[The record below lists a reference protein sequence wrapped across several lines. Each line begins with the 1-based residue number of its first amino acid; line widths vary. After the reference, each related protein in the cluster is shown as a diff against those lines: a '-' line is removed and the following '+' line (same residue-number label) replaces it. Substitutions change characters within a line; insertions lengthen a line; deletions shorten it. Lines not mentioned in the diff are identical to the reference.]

1 MSAATVKDTAQISRY
16 AQKNGISNLPAHPK
30 SSNPIS
36 AQNPSDC
43 EIQKSLDEENQ
54 LFAGM
59 PRDVLR
65 ELTAPPSAA
74 SRS

>member
-1 MSAATVKDTAQISRY
+1 MNVATVKHTAQTSRY
-16 AQKNGISNLPAHPK
+16 AQKNGTSTLPAHPK

-43 EIQKSLDEENQ
+43 EIQKSLDEENA

-59 PRDVLR
+59 PRDALR
-65 ELTAPPSAA
+65 EPTALPSAA
-74 SRS
+74 SRG

>member
-1 MSAATVKDTAQISRY
+1 VSVATLLDNTQTSRY

-43 EIQKSLDEENQ
+43 EIQNSLDEENE

-59 PRDVLR
+59 PRDVLS
-65 ELTAPPSAA
+65 EPGAPPSAA
-74 SRS
+74 SRG

>member
-1 MSAATVKDTAQISRY
+1 VATVKDTTQTSRY

-43 EIQKSLDEENQ
+43 DIQKSLDEENE
-54 LFAGM
+54 LLAGM

-65 ELTAPPSAA
+65 EPAAPPSAA
-74 SRS
+74 SRG